1 MADRTDVVL
10 GPSSSIRGM
19 ITGSSSTKITPPEN
33 IVKNLNSAR
42 AVYWKYRVEHLKRI
56 ELYSLIEGLISGN
69 PPYNPGELSKMGLSH
84 IANFNT
90 LDARAL
96 YKRSSLAYWNLVNEA
111 ETICKFTINSQ
122 DPATREFEDTMSKE
136 WDAVV
141 RQWPSFET
149 QMGTLSSQ
157 LVKFGI
163 SPILWPDERDWRWRT
178 IELSKF
184 FIADQAQSDIEMV
197 TAVCIESMYTAQ
209 YLFETYEQF
218 KDVPKDKSPWNCE
231 ELSFLLL
238 HIANTFAKTNYDF
251 SDFHDLQKRLQ
262 NGDLNYDTIFSDSI
276 RIASLLYKEYDGK
289 ISHYMF
295 HRTFDK
301 GDFIY
306 FADRQYDSF
315 QEALVIYT
323 FSPGEY
329 TIHSN
334 RGVGHEIFSISQL
347 LLQLDCSIADGSRW
361 AATPLVKGLSTGA
374 KDIEQIRWYP
384 GVPINIGMAE
394 MQQNGLGA
402 NLQQLIGVSQ
412 YFTNKMMFNTAN
424 SGADPARPDTERG
437 SLSDPQAALQSY
449 KEFSVLK
456 NNIAHFYKAFDTTI
470 SQMVIKMLH
479 SKKGYP
485 GHEYVA
491 EWKERCIEQ
500 GVPEELFSIAKSSP
514 WGMPRQLSVKAS
526 RVAGD
531 GSTAARIV
539 GLRELQ
545 PITGDFGPKEA
556 REYRRQWIMATMGK
570 EYVTAFMQP
579 EDETDAAQG
588 GATVAAL
595 ENAITQFGKSP
606 VFSADNDHQ
615 AHFDTHMALA
625 KEVIDGVEK
634 QQTDHIEADKVF
646 SVLVPHMQEHFQAAA
661 NSMFSQGWIGQR
673 KEYLDD
679 VVRFATINRQN
690 ATKQMQSK
698 IQEQQKAQEQQQQVM
713 SDAERKDFVAKK
725 DEARKDFKITSQVD
739 RAKEASATR
748 AEVMH
753 DKVVRDAAN
762 KRLAV
767 KLDHEAKMSKG
778 QGAATVEEA
787 DPVAELNRM
796 SGVTPAPN
804 DIEAPSAPSAASFAG
819 PMAGRPV

>member
-1 MADRTDVVL
+1 MADRTDIIL
-10 GPSSSIRGM
+10 GPSSSIRGQIVGSPDM
-19 ITGSSSTKITPPEN
+19 TITAPEN
-33 IVKNLNSAR
+33 IVKNLVSAR

-56 ELYSLIEGLISGN
+56 ELYSLIEGLIAGN
-69 PPYNPGELSKMGLSH
+69 PPYNPGELQKMGLSH

-111 ETICKFTINSQ
+111 ETICKFTINND
-122 DPATREFEDTMSKE
+122 DPAARSLEDIMSKE

-209 YLFETYEQF
+209 YLFEVYEQF
-218 KDVPKDKSPWNCE
+218 KDVPEDKSPWHCR
-231 ELSFLLL
+231 ELAWLLL
-238 HIANTFAKTNYDF
+238 QIANSFAKTNYDF

-276 RIASLLYKEYDGK
+276 RLTSLLYKEYDGK

-295 HRTFDK
+295 HRTFDY
-301 GDFIY
+301 GDFVY

-361 AATPLVKGLSTGA
+361 AATPLIKGLSTGA

-424 SGADPARPDTERG
+424 SGADPSRPDSDRG

-456 NNIAHFYKAFDTTI
+456 NNIAHFYKAFDMTI
-470 SQMVIKMLH
+470 AQMVIKMLN
-479 SKKGYP
+479 SKDGYP
-485 GHEYVA
+485 GYDYA
-491 EWKERCIEQ
+491 NEWKTRCIEQ
-500 GVPEELFSIAKSSP
+500 GVPEEMFSMAKVTP
-514 WGMPRQLSVKAS
+514 WGMPRHLSVKAS

-545 PITGDFGPKEA
+545 PISGGFGPKQA
-556 REYRRQWIMATMGK
+556 REYTRQWVMATMGK
-570 EYVTAFMQP
+570 EYITAFMT
-579 EDETDAAQG
+579 DENDTDAAQG
-588 GATVAAL
+588 GATVAGL
-595 ENAITQFGKSP
+595 ENAIMQNGASP
-606 VFSADNDHQ
+606 VFSMDNDHQ
-615 AHFDTHMALA
+615 AHFDTHLALA
-625 KEVIDGVEK
+625 KQIIDQIR
-634 QQTDHIEADKVF
+634 QQQMEHLPADKIF
-646 SVLVPHMQEHFQAAA
+646 TVLVPHMQEHFVAAEK
-661 NSMFSQGWIGQR
+661 SLFSKGWVIQR
-673 KEYLDD
+673 KKYLDD
-679 VVRFATINRQN
+679 INKFAMLNRRN
-690 ATKQMQSK
+690 ANRDVEAQVAQ
-698 IQEQQKAQEQQQQVM
+698 QQKAQAAQEQVM
-713 SDAERKDFVAKK
+713 SDAQRKDWQAQQDAKRADLK
-725 DEARKDFKITSQVD
+725 VGQQVE
-739 RAKEASATR
+739 RAKEASQTR
-748 AEVMH
+748 AEIMR
-753 DKVVRDAAN
+753 DKVVRDADN

-767 KLDHEAKMSKG
+767 QLDHDAKTQK
-778 QGAATVEEA
+778 EESL
-787 DPVAELNRM
+787 PELRGELRRM
-796 SGVTPAPN
+796 AGNTPSPN
-804 DIEAPSAPSAASFAG
+804 DIES
-819 PMAGRPV
+819 PVTTPYVNPITNTPIDMPPV

>member
-1 MADRTDVVL
+1 MADRTDVIL
-10 GPSSSIRGM
+10 GPSSSIRGQ
-19 ITGSSSTKITPPEN
+19 IVGSSDMDITAPEN
-33 IVKNLNSAR
+33 IIKNLVSAR

-56 ELYSLIEGLISGN
+56 DLYSMIEGLIAGN
-69 PPYNPGELSKMGLSH
+69 PPYNPGELMKMGLTH

-96 YKRSSLAYWNLVNEA
+96 YKRSCLAYWNLVNEA
-111 ETICKFTINSQ
+111 ETLIKFTINNPQ
-122 DPATREFEDTMSKE
+122 PEAREFEDIMSKE
-136 WDAVV
+136 WDYVV

-184 FIADQAQSDIEMV
+184 FIADQCQSDIDQM
-197 TAVCIESMYTAQ
+197 TCVCVESYYSAQ
-209 YLFETYEQF
+209 YLFEVYEQF

-231 ELSFLLL
+231 ELAFLLL
-238 HIANTFAKTNYDF
+238 QIANSFAKTNYDF
-251 SDFHDLQKRLQ
+251 SDFYDLQKRLQ
-262 NGDLNYDTIFSDSI
+262 NGDLNYDTIFSDAI
-276 RIASLLYKEYDGK
+276 RLVSLLYKEYDGK
-289 ISHYMF
+289 VSHYMF

-301 GDFIY
+301 GDFLY
-306 FADRQYDSF
+306 FADRQYNSF

-323 FSPGEY
+323 FSPGDY

-361 AATPLVKGLSTGA
+361 AATPLIKGLSTGA

-424 SGADPARPDTERG
+424 AGSDPSRPDADKG

-456 NNIAHFYKAFDTTI
+456 NNIAHFYKSFDTTLT
-470 SQMVIKMLH
+470 QMVIKMLR

-485 GHEYVA
+485 GNDYVV

-500 GVPEELFSIAKSSP
+500 GVPEEMFSMAKISP
-514 WGMPRQLSVKAS
+514 WGMPRQLSCKAS

-545 PITGDFGPKEA
+545 PISGDFGPKEA
-556 REYRRQWIMATMGK
+556 REYRRQWIMSTMGK
-570 EYVTAFMQP
+570 EYVGAFMQNV
-579 EDETDAAQG
+579 EDTDAAQG

-595 ENAITQFGKSP
+595 ENAIMQDGKSP
-606 VFSADNDHQ
+606 VFSLDNDHQ
-615 AHFDTHMALA
+615 AHFDTHLALG
-625 KEVIDGVEK
+625 KQLIDQL
-634 QQTDHIEADKVF
+634 QQQQMDHITADKVF
-646 SVLVPHMQEHFQAAA
+646 TVMIPHMQEHFAAA
-661 NSMFSQGWIGQR
+661 SKSMFSQGWIVQR
-673 KEYLDD
+673 KKYMDD
-679 VVRFATINRQN
+679 IARFAILNRRN
-690 ATKQMQSK
+690 ASK
-698 IQEQQKAQEQQQQVM
+698 DMEAQIRQQQEAQAAQQQAM
-713 SDAERKDFVAKK
+713 SDAERKDFVAKRDVQRADYK
-725 DEARKDFKITSQVD
+725 VQSQVE
-739 RAKEASATR
+739 RAKEANETR
-748 AEVMH
+748 ANVMRE
-753 DKVVRDAAN
+753 KVQKDADN
-762 KRLAV
+762 KRLQV
-767 KLDHEAKMSKG
+767 QLENEAKKEK
-778 QGAATVEEA
+778 VEIEN
-787 DPVAELNRM
+787 PRAELTRM
-796 SGVTPAPN
+796 SGITPAPN
-804 DIEAPSAPSAASFAG
+804 DIES
-819 PMAGRPV
+819 PVTTPFTNLVTNEKLNIPPV